1 MKKSLKILLMML
13 LTTIV
18 LTACANDGQLNQV
31 GIAPYQLTDQ
41 NKDLLQVLGI
51 ADNVAVFNFKAPDE
65 AIDLEL
71 NVYHLSA
78 DGTWQNDLAGRI
90 SIGEEREPVDQL
102 AGTLAVLLKE
112 NRSFDININC
122 GGGMVYRVDPLDS
135 AQEYMASAKM
145 FLSDAQAIEINQE
158 IPIALLLYDN
168 NTEIRSYS
176 LSDYFAPSIFEG
188 VDSVQVIT
196 VNFRNSAA

>member
-13 LTTIV
+13 LATII

-31 GIAPYQLTDQ
+31 GIAPYQLTEQ

-51 ADNVAVFNFKAPDE
+51 ADNVAVLNFKAPDE
-65 AIDLEL
+65 AITLEL
-71 NVYHLSA
+71 NDYNLSE
-78 DGTWQNDLAGRI
+78 DGSWQNDLAGRI
-90 SIGEEREPVDQL
+90 SIGQEREPVDQL

-122 GGGMVYRVDPLDS
+122 GGGAVYRVDPLDA
-135 AQEYMASAKM
+135 AQEYMASARM
-145 FLSDAQAIEINQE
+145 FLSDTQAIDINQE

-168 NTEIRSYS
+168 STQIRSYS
-176 LSDYFAPSIFEG
+176 LSDYFTPSVFGG
-188 VDSVQVIT
+188 VDSVQFIT
-196 VNFRNSAA
+196 VKFTDSDV